1 MGHRFLELAAT
12 PAVKAAQTDNGS
24 RQAYAQLEGGEPDH
38 HRLGDP
44 EAIFLARRDTVYMA
58 SVSETGWPYVQHR
71 GGPSGFLKV
80 LDASTLGYADFSGN
94 RQYITVGNLKQ
105 DDRISIILVNHA
117 QQIRLKLIGRAR
129 TVDMAH
135 DPDLIER
142 LRMPGYGARIE
153 RACLID
159 IAGYDWNCPQHITP
173 RYTLAEIARMTK
185 A

>member
-1 MGHRFLELAAT
+1 MGRAYSNITFT
-12 PAVKAAQTDNGS
+12 PAVKDMQTAMGS
-24 RQAYAQLEGGEPDH
+24 RTPYARLDDASAHHDALGPREIAFIGQADH
-38 HRLGDP
+38 FFQ
-44 EAIFLARRDTVYMA
+44 AT
-58 SVSETGWPYVQHR
+58 VSETGWPYVQHR